1 MRKFSYIYGP
11 SIVMAIVAEIVF
23 FAVINPKDLYLFG
36 EPVHWSPVAV
46 YSVGFLL
53 FWALTASTVAL
64 SLFMQ
69 QSPEDVDKAARE
81 HRLISH

>member
-1 MRKFSYIYGP
+1 MRKFAYIYGP
-11 SIVMAIVAEIVF
+11 SIVMAAIAEIVF
-23 FAVINPKDLYLFG
+23 FAVINPQDLYLFG
-36 EPVHWSPVAV
+36 EAVHWSPIAV

-69 QSPEDVDKAARE
+69 QAPEDVDRAARE
-81 HRLISH
+81 HKVIAR

>member
-1 MRKFSYIYGP
+1 MRKFAYIYGP
-11 SIVMAIVAEIVF
+11 SIVMAVVAEIVF

-36 EPVHWSPVAV
+36 ESVHWSPVAV

-69 QSPEDVDKAARE
+69 QAPEDVDKAARE
-81 HRLISH
+81 HKLIH

>member
-1 MRKFSYIYGP
+1 MRQFAYVYGP
-11 SIVMAIVAEIVF
+11 SIVMAAIAEIVF
-23 FAVINPKDLYLFG
+23 FAVINPQDLYLFG
-36 EPVHWSPVAV
+36 EAVHWSPVAV

-69 QSPEDVDKAARE
+69 QAPADVDRAARE
-81 HRLISH
+81 HKVIAR

>member
-11 SIVMAIVAEIVF
+11 SIVMAVVAEIVF

-36 EPVHWSPVAV
+36 ELVHWSPVAV

>member
-1 MRKFSYIYGP
+1 MQKFSYIYGP
-11 SIVMAIVAEIVF
+11 SIVMAVLAEIVF

-36 EPVHWSPVAV
+36 EPVYWSPMAV

-64 SLFMQ
+64 SMFMQ
-69 QSPEDVDKAARE
+69 QNPDAHKQKSPE
-81 HRLISH
+81 